1 MSDIS
6 LVVDFQLSDQTQ
18 GVEAAG
24 FDTGMLL
31 SPNLPGP
38 ELVKFYSSAAA
49 MTAADFAAT
58 DPEVIYAGRY
68 FAQDPH
74 PALLAVGK
82 RTAPTQSYR
91 VDVYGLADSR
101 AYTLNVSDGTTDLT
115 CTFTS
120 DASATNDE
128 IIEGL
133 RDAWN
138 ALGAP
143 ASGYTAAAAG
153 NPTEEYLT
161 ITADVA
167 GTWISVQVD
176 SLSLLG
182 IVQDHDAPAAPS
194 GQTLTDN
201 LDDIKLESAAWY
213 GIINMFNSTDEI
225 ETIADWAESNKK
237 IFAPA
242 SNDSSILTST
252 LAAGD
257 DAASSIVNSAV
268 RRTGVM
274 YHSAPAEAM
283 DGAVMSRM
291 LAADP
296 PGSFDIHLKTLALVE
311 VDAPTD
317 SHIVNLK
324 AKRCSFYV
332 RMGGTNN
339 VFGGWTGTSW
349 LDLVHGLD
357 YYHARMAEEIFGNL
371 RAADKTPMD
380 EGGLATVEAGISK
393 VLDEAV
399 EDRFFLKYPE
409 PVVVMPKIE
418 DISDADKAARF
429 LNDVGYTATTSSGIH
444 TISGLG
450 TVTL

>member
-38 ELVKFYSSAAA
+38 ELVKFYASAAA

-68 FAQDPH
+68 FAQSPH

-91 VDVYGLADSR
+91 VDVYAVADER
-101 AYTLNVSDGTTDLT
+101 AYVLNVSDGTTDLT

-120 DASATNDE
+120 SGSADNDE

-153 NPTEEYLT
+153 SGGSEYLT
-161 ITADVA
+161 ITADVD
-167 GTWISVQVD
+167 GTWISVQVA
-176 SLSLLG
+176 SRALLG
-182 IVQDHDAPAAPS
+182 ILQDHDAPAAPS

-201 LDDIKLESAAWY
+201 LDAILLESSAWY
-213 GIINMFNSTDEI
+213 GLINMFNSTDEI

-242 SNDSSILTST
+242 SNDSSILTTT

-257 DAASSIVNSAV
+257 DAAASIVNSAI
-268 RRTGVM
+268 RRTGVA
-274 YHSAPAEAM
+274 YHSAPVEAM
-283 DGAVMSRM
+283 DAAEMARM

-296 PGSFDIHLKTLALVE
+296 PGSFDIHLKTLALVA
-311 VDAPTD
+311 VDTLTD
-317 SHIVNLK
+317 SEIVNAK

-332 RMGGTNN
+332 RIGGTNN

-357 YYHARMAEEIFGNL
+357 YYHARLAEEIFGNL
-371 RAADKTPMD
+371 REQDKTPMD
-380 EGGLATVEAGISK
+380 EGGLATVEAAISK
-393 VLDEAV
+393 VLDQAV
-399 EDRFFLKYPE
+399 EDRFFLKHPA
-409 PVVVMPKIE
+409 PVAIVPDLE

-429 LNDVGYTATTSSGIH
+429 LNNVGYTATTSSGIH
-444 TISGLG
+444 TVSGLG

>member
-1 MSDIS
+1 VAEID
-6 LVVDFQLSDQTQ
+6 LVVNFALSDQTQ

-24 FDTGMLL
+24 FDTGLLL

-38 ELVKFYSSAAA
+38 ELVKFYSSTTA
-49 MTAADFAAT
+49 MADDFAST
-58 DPEVIYAGRY
+58 DPEVLYATAY

-74 PALLAVGK
+74 PSLLAVGK
-82 RTAPTQSYR
+82 RTAPTQRYR
-91 VDVYGLADSR
+91 VDVYAVANSR
-101 AYTLNVSDGTTDLT
+101 AYTLNVSNGTTDLT

-133 RDAWN
+133 VDAWN

-143 ASGYTAAAAG
+143 ANGYTAAVAG
-153 NPTEEYLT
+153 DPGAEYMT
-161 ITADVA
+161 ITADAA
-167 GTWISVQVD
+167 GTWISVQVA
-176 SLSLLG
+176 SLALLG
-182 IVQDHDAPAAPS
+182 IVQDHDAPATPS
-194 GQTLTDN
+194 NDYLTED
-201 LDDIKLESAAWY
+201 LDAIKLESSAWY

-225 ETIADWAESNKK
+225 ETIADWAEANKK

-242 SNDSSILTST
+242 SNDSSILTTT

-257 DAASSIVNSAV
+257 DAAASIVNNGI
-268 RRTGVM
+268 RRTGVAS
-274 YHSAPAEAM
+274 HSAPVEAM
-283 DGAVMSRM
+283 DAAEMSQL

-296 PGSFDIHLKTLALVE
+296 PGSFDIHLKTLATVA
-311 VDAPTD
+311 VDSPTD

-332 RMGGTNN
+332 RIGGTNN

-371 RAADKTPMD
+371 REQDKTPMD
-380 EGGLATVEAGISK
+380 EGGLATVEAAISK

-399 EDRFFLKYPE
+399 EDRFFLAEPK
-409 PVVVMPKIE
+409 PVVVMPDLD

-429 LNDVGYTATTSSGIH
+429 LNNVGYTATTSSGIH
-444 TISGLG
+444 TVSGLG